1 MVDSVSKMDPRL
13 NVAARYWIRRR
24 AIATLP
30 QWPRM
35 NSIEGGILR
44 THNPAVIR
52 KSNRKPASLTGLS
65 PRHYPAML
73 ASDEC
78 CLRCV
83 HALRQAFA
91 CHIACCVN
99 KSQSFGSWSVFHW
112 GSQLPLN
119 AALPLARE
127 FEARVAVAG
136 KPYGLSGKRKQ

>member
-13 NVAARYWIRRR
+13 DVAARYWIRRR

-35 NSIEGGILR
+35 NSIEGGIVR

-52 KSNRKPASLTGLS
+52 KSNRKPAPLTGLR
-65 PRHYPAML
+65 PRHYPAAL
-73 ASDEC
+73 ASDERG
-78 CLRCV
+78 LRFM

-99 KSQSFGSWSVFHW
+99 KSQSFGSWSVFHR
-112 GSQLPLN
+112 GPQPPLN
-119 AALPLARE
+119 AAPPLARE
-127 FEARVAVAG
+127 FEARVSVAG
-136 KPYGLSGKRKQ
+136 ERCGLSGKRK